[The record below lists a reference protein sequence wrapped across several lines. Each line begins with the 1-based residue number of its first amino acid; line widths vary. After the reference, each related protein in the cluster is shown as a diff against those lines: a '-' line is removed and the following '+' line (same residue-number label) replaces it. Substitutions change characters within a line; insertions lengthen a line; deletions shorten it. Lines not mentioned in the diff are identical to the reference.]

1 MYLIAQTTLV
11 LYKSFKNLSDV
22 PKDRKFNILVL
33 QNHHF
38 RREKKLGY
46 KEVKGSSTEA
56 AQCCFLYLKVGTG
69 MEKVPI

>member
-38 RREKKLGY
+38 RREKKGY

-56 AQCCFLYLKVGTG
+56 TQ
-69 MEKVPI
+69 